1 METLTINID
10 QWVGGVEAFLSERS
24 AEDWRQAFV
33 SAALDAGLPARKS
46 ESWKYTRIKPLFD
59 KGLTLSSAVPTVK
72 DAGFSDL
79 DGYRIN
85 TQNGYLISSEE
96 MPTGVTVSNISE
108 ADQADKGFS
117 KDPISALAAGTCSG
131 GILIQVA
138 SNLSL
143 DKPIILVEQSNL
155 EAGQMAS
162 IRHRFEIG
170 FGSKAQIIEHQSA
183 NQKSAGLINRI
194 TEMEVAENA
203 NFNHHQIQDVKE
215 LNLVHSIRTEQA
227 GSGVFSTS
235 VYTFSGALVR
245 NNLDISVNG
254 EHAETNLNGL
264 HLTQGSEHVDNH
276 TRVDH
281 RVPNCN
287 SNEVYRG
294 VLGGKSTGV
303 FNGKVYVHQDAQIT
317 NAYQSNRN
325 ILISDSAVMNSKP
338 ELEIYADDV
347 KCSHGCTIGQMDKE
361 ALFYLRSRGLSTE
374 ASINLLLHAFAGEVL
389 EAITN
394 EQLRTL
400 IEGRIA
406 EKMVT
411 IND

>member
-1 METLTINID
+1 MNID
-10 QWVGGVEAFLSERS
+10 QWVSGTEAFLSERS
-24 AEDWRQAFV
+24 AENWRQDFI
-33 SAALDAGLPARKS
+33 SAALEAGLPTRQS
-46 ESWKYTRIKPLFD
+46 ESWKYTRIKPFFG
-59 KGLTLSSAVPTVK
+59 KGLTLSSAVPTAK
-72 DAGFSDL
+72 EAGFSDL

-85 TQNGYLISSEE
+85 ALNGHLISSKE
-96 MPTGVTVSNISE
+96 MPCGVTVSNISE
-108 ADQADKGFS
+108 AVQAEKGFAQDS
-117 KDPISALAAGTCSG
+117 ISSLAAATYSA
-131 GILIQVA
+131 GILIQIA
-138 SNLSL
+138 ANTIL
-143 DKPIILVEQSNL
+143 DKPIILIEQSNL
-155 EAGQMAS
+155 DAGQMAS
-162 IRHRFEIG
+162 IRYRFEIG
-170 FGSKAQIIEHQSA
+170 YGAKAQIIEHQSTTE
-183 NQKSAGLINRI
+183 NSAGLINRI

-203 NFNHHQIQDVKE
+203 NFNHHQLQDLNE

-227 GSGVFSTS
+227 GLSVFSTS
-235 VYTFSGALVR
+235 VYTFSGAMVR

-406 EKMVT
+406 EKMTT

>member
-1 METLTINID
+1 METLTMNID
-10 QWVGGVEAFLSERS
+10 QWVSGAESFL
-24 AEDWRQAFV
+24 AENGQEVWRQEFIN
-33 SAALDAGLPARKS
+33 SALDAGLPTRKS
-46 ESWKYTRIKPLFD
+46 ENWKYTRIKPLFD
-59 KGLTLSSAVPTVK
+59 KGLTLSNAKPT
-72 DAGFSDL
+72 SDSSSFDGL
-79 DGYRIN
+79 DGYKII
-85 TQNGYLISSEE
+85 TQNGHLVSADEL
-96 MPTGVTVSNISE
+96 PNGVSVSNISE
-108 ADQADKGFS
+108 AGQPNPEFKI
-117 KDPISALAAGTCSG
+117 DPISALAAGTYSTG
-131 GILIQVA
+131 LLITVDA
-138 SNLSL
+138 NTNL
-143 DKPIILVEQSNL
+143 DKPIILVENTSL
-155 EAGQMAS
+155 EAGQLAS
-162 IRHRFEIG
+162 IRYKFEVG
-170 FGSKAQIIEHQSA
+170 ESAKAQIIEHQSA
-183 NQKSAGLINRI
+183 SATFAGLLNRI
-194 TEMEVAENA
+194 TEMVVGENA
-203 NFNHHQIQDVKE
+203 NFNHHQIQDLNE
-215 LNLVHSIRTEQA
+215 LNLVHSIRTAQS
-227 GSGVFSTS
+227 GSSVFSTA
-235 VYTFSGALVR
+235 VYTFSGAMVR

-254 EHAETNLNGL
+254 EHCETNLNGL
-264 HLTQGSEHVDNH
+264 HLTQGTEHVDNH

-374 ASINLLLHAFAGEVL
+374 AAVNLLLHAFAGEVL

-394 EQLRTL
+394 EELRTW
-400 IEGRIA
+400 IEERIA
-406 EKMVT
+406 QKMNK